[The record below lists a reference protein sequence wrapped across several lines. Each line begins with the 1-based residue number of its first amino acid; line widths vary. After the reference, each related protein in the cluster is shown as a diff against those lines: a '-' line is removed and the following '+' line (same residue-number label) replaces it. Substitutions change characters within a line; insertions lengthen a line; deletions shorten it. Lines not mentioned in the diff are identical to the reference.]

1 MRRRPFFVLAALAA
15 AFLIVTTSASA
26 ADYVPGRVI
35 VKYKHGA
42 PRVVR
47 AIVQHRTKTAF
58 IAGLPSGAH
67 ALRITNDRSVPAT
80 IAALRKHPDVQYAV
94 PDYIAHAAD
103 FVPNDPGLANTPA
116 GWQQTQW
123 DMTGPFSM
131 NAPTAWQE
139 AIDAHASGGRGV
151 VVAVLD
157 TGVAYQNYRH
167 FRKAPDLHGGR
178 FIRPYD
184 FVDNDRHAN
193 DENGHGTHVTMTIA
207 EATNNGIGLTGLA
220 YNVKIMPLRVL
231 DAEGAGDAIAISR
244 AIRYAAKNGAQV
256 INMSLEFDT
265 SVTASQI
272 PEIVS
277 AVRYAHHKNVVMVAA
292 SGNEA
297 DNAVAYPARTTHVI
311 SVGAITKDG
320 CQADYSNGGSGLK
333 LVAPGGGSDA
343 PNNDNPADAQNC
355 HPGVDEPPIFQQ
367 TFSHDGS
374 VRRFALRGQEYEGT
388 SMASPHVAAS
398 AALVIASKILGAHPS
413 ANAVEQRLER
423 TALDLGPVG
432 YDTRYG
438 YGEVQPANALNPA
451 IPVTP

>member
-1 MRRRPFFVLAALAA
+1 MRPPSFALAA
-15 AFLIVTTSASA
+15 FVAALLIFAAHASA

-35 VKYKHGA
+35 VKYRDHA
-42 PRVVR
+42 PKVVR
-47 AIVQHRTKTAF
+47 AVVQRRTHTSFDARL
-58 IAGLPSGAH
+58 ASGAR
-67 ALRITNDRSVPAT
+67 ALRIRGDRSVPDT
-80 IAALRKHPDVQYAV
+80 IAALEKHPNVQYAV
-94 PDYIAHAAD
+94 PDYIAHASYS
-103 FVPNDPGLANTPA
+103 PNDPGFARTPG
-116 GWQQTQW
+116 GWAATQW

-131 NAPTAWQE
+131 NAPAAWDE
-139 AIDAHASGGRGV
+139 AIAAGAPGGSGV
-151 VVAVLD
+151 IVAVLD
-157 TGVAYQNYRH
+157 TGVAYENYKR

-178 FIRPYD
+178 FVRAYD

-193 DENGHGTHVTMTIA
+193 DENGHGTHVAMTIA

-220 YNVKIMPLRVL
+220 YGVKIMPVRVL
-231 DAEGAGDAIAISR
+231 DAEGAGDAVAISR
-244 AIRYAAKNGAQV
+244 AIRYAARRGAKV

-297 DNAVAYPARTTHVI
+297 DNAVAYPARTSHVI

-333 LVAPGGGSDA
+333 LVAPGGGNDA
-343 PNNDNPADAQNC
+343 PNSDNPGDAANC
-355 HPGVDEPPIFQQ
+355 HPGVDLPPIFQQ

-374 VRRFALRGQEYEGT
+374 VRSFGLRGSEYEGT

-398 AALVIASKILGAHPS
+398 AALLIASKRLGSRPS
-413 ANAVEQRLER
+413 ANAVEQRLEH
-423 TALDLGPVG
+423 TALDLGVPG

-438 YGEVQPANALNPA
+438 YGEVQPANALSLA
-451 IPVTP
+451 IP

>member
-1 MRRRPFFVLAALAA
+1 MRPPSFALAA
-15 AFLIVTTSASA
+15 IVAALLIFAAHASA

-35 VKYKHGA
+35 VKYRDHA
-42 PRVVR
+42 PKVVR
-47 AIVQHRTKTAF
+47 AVVQRRTHTSFDARL
-58 IAGLPSGAH
+58 ASGAR
-67 ALRITNDRSVPAT
+67 ALRIRGDRSVPET
-80 IAALRKHPDVQYAV
+80 IAALKKHPNVQYAV
-94 PDYIAHAAD
+94 PDYIAHASYS
-103 FVPNDPGLANTPA
+103 PNDPGFARTPGGWA
-116 GWQQTQW
+116 GTQW

-131 NAPTAWQE
+131 NAPAAWDE
-139 AIDAHASGGRGV
+139 AIAAGAPGGSGV
-151 VVAVLD
+151 IVAVLD
-157 TGVAYQNYRH
+157 TGVAYENYKR

-178 FIRPYD
+178 FVRAYD

-193 DENGHGTHVTMTIA
+193 DENGHGTHVAMTIA

-220 YNVKIMPLRVL
+220 YGVKIMPVRVL
-231 DAEGAGDAIAISR
+231 DAEGAGDAVAISR
-244 AIRYAAKNGAQV
+244 AIRYAARRGAKV

-297 DNAVAYPARTTHVI
+297 DNAVAYPARTSHVI

-333 LVAPGGGSDA
+333 LVAPGGGNDA
-343 PNNDNPADAQNC
+343 SNSDNPGDAANC
-355 HPGVDEPPIFQQ
+355 HPGVDLPPIFQQ

-374 VRRFALRGQEYEGT
+374 IRKFGLRGSEYEGT

-398 AALVIASKILGAHPS
+398 AALLIASKRLGSRPS
-413 ANAVEQRLER
+413 ANAVEQRLEH
-423 TALDLGPVG
+423 TALDLGVPG

-438 YGEVQPANALNPA
+438 YGEVQPANALNLA
-451 IPVTP
+451 IP

>member
-1 MRRRPFFVLAALAA
+1 MRPPSFALAA
-15 AFLIVTTSASA
+15 IVAALLIFAAHASA

-35 VKYKHGA
+35 VKYRDHA
-42 PRVVR
+42 PKVVR
-47 AIVQHRTKTAF
+47 AVVQRRTHTSFDARL
-58 IAGLPSGAH
+58 ASGAR
-67 ALRITNDRSVPAT
+67 ALRIRGDRSVPDT
-80 IAALRKHPDVQYAV
+80 IAALKQHPNVQYAV
-94 PDYIAHAAD
+94 PDYIAHASYS
-103 FVPNDPGLANTPA
+103 PNDPGFARTPGGWA
-116 GWQQTQW
+116 GTQW

-131 NAPTAWQE
+131 NAPAAWDE
-139 AIDAHASGGRGV
+139 AIAAGAPGGSGV
-151 VVAVLD
+151 IVAVLD
-157 TGVAYQNYRH
+157 TGVAYENYKR

-178 FIRPYD
+178 FVRAYD

-193 DENGHGTHVTMTIA
+193 DENGHGTHVAMTIA

-220 YNVKIMPLRVL
+220 YGVKIMPVRVL
-231 DAEGAGDAIAISR
+231 DAEGAGDAVAISR
-244 AIRYAAKNGAQV
+244 AIRYAARRGAKV

-297 DNAVAYPARTTHVI
+297 DNAVAYPARTSHVI

-333 LVAPGGGSDA
+333 LVAPGGGNDA
-343 PNNDNPADAQNC
+343 PNSDNPGDAANC
-355 HPGVDEPPIFQQ
+355 HPGVDLPPIFQQ

-374 VRRFALRGQEYEGT
+374 IRKFGLRGSEYEGT

-398 AALVIASKILGAHPS
+398 AALLIASKRLGSRPS
-413 ANAVEQRLER
+413 ANAVEQRLEH
-423 TALDLGPVG
+423 TALDLGVPG

-438 YGEVQPANALNPA
+438 YGEVQPANALNLA
-451 IPVTP
+451 IP